1 MSENLSVPT
10 NQLLS
15 ALPLEEYQRLL
26 PHLEHIPLALGKV
39 LYEPGKSITD
49 VYFPHEAMLSLV
61 SIMTDGSTTEVGL
74 VGSEGMIGLP
84 IILGSDYSIS
94 KVIVQVQGTATK
106 LSAELLKQEFLR
118 GEKLQKLLLLYTQAR
133 LSQISLIAACKS
145 HHTVEQRFSRWLLTV
160 NDCIIKDD
168 LPLTQK
174 FISQMLGV
182 RRASVTE
189 AALVL
194 QKSKIISYNRGHIRI
209 LDRKKLEAKACEC
222 YASIKQEFNRLLGTN
237 QEEQKNS

>member
-1 MSENLSVPT
+1 MSENLSVST

-26 PHLEHIPLALGKV
+26 PHLEHISLTLGKV
-39 LYEPGKSITD
+39 LYEPGKSITE
-49 VYFPHEAMLSLV
+49 VYFPNEAMLSLV
-61 SIMTDGSTTEVGL
+61 SVMKDGSTTEVGL
-74 VGSEGMIGLP
+74 VGNEGMIGLP
-84 IILGSDYSIS
+84 VILGGDYSIS
-94 KVIVQVQGTATK
+94 QVIVQVQGTAVK
-106 LSAELLKQEFLR
+106 LNAELLKKEFLR
-118 GEKLQKLLLLYTQAR
+118 GGKLQKLLLLYTQAR

-145 HHTVEQRFSRWLLTV
+145 HHTVEQRFARWLLTV
-160 NDCIIKDD
+160 NDCIMKDE

-194 QKSKIISYNRGHIRI
+194 QKSKIISYNRGHIRV
-209 LDRKKLEAKACEC
+209 LDREKLEGTACEC
-222 YASIKQEFNRLLGTN
+222 YASIKQEFTRLLGMN
-237 QEEQKNS
+237 QER

>member
-1 MSENLSVPT
+1 MHENLSLST

-26 PHLEHIPLALGKV
+26 PHLERISLTLGKV
-39 LYEPGKSITD
+39 LYEPGNSITE
-49 VYFPHEAMLSLV
+49 VYFPNEAMLSLV

-74 VGSEGMIGLP
+74 VGNEGMIGLP
-84 IILGSDYSIS
+84 VILGGNYSMS
-94 KVIVQVQGTATK
+94 QVIVQVQGTATK
-106 LSAELLKQEFLR
+106 LNAELLKKEFLK
-118 GEKLQKLLLLYTQAR
+118 GGKLQKLLLLYTQAR

-145 HHTVEQRFSRWLLTV
+145 HHTVEQRLARWLLTV
-160 NDCIIKDD
+160 NDCIMKDD

-194 QKSKIISYNRGHIRI
+194 QKLKIISYNRGHIKI
-209 LDRKKLEAKACEC
+209 LKRDKLEKTACEC
-222 YASIKQEFNRLLGTN
+222 YASIKQEFIRLLGTN
-237 QEEQKNS
+237 

>member
-26 PHLEHIPLALGKV
+26 PHLEDISFPLGKV
-39 LYEPGKSITD
+39 LYEPGESITE
-49 VYFPHEAMLSLV
+49 VYFPNEAMLSLV
-61 SIMTDGSTTEVGL
+61 SVMTDGSTTEVGL
-74 VGSEGMIGLP
+74 VGNEGMTGLP
-84 IILGSDYSIS
+84 VILGGGYSIS
-94 KVIVQVQGTATK
+94 QVIVQVQGTAKK
-106 LSAELLKQEFLR
+106 LSAELLKREFFR
-118 GEKLQKLLLLYTQAR
+118 GGKLQKLLLLYTQAR

-145 HHTVEQRFSRWLLTV
+145 HHTVEQRFARWLLTV
-160 NDCIIKDD
+160 NDCITKDE

-194 QKSKIISYNRGHIRI
+194 QKLKIISSNRGHIKI
-209 LDRKKLEAKACEC
+209 LERKKLEETACEC
-222 YASIKQEFNRLLGTN
+222 YSSIKQEFTRLLGNN
-237 QEEQKNS
+237 Q

>member
-1 MSENLSVPT
+1 MSENLSVLT

-15 ALPLEEYQRLL
+15 ALPLEEYQRLA
-26 PHLEHIPLALGKV
+26 PHLEDIPLTLGKV
-39 LYEPGKSITD
+39 LYEPGKSIRS
-49 VYFPHEAMLSLV
+49 VYFPNEAMLSLV
-61 SIMTDGSTTEVGL
+61 SVMRDNSTTEVGL
-74 VGSEGMIGLP
+74 VGNEGMIGLP
-84 IILGSDYSIS
+84 IILGGEYSIS
-94 KVIVQVQGTATK
+94 QVIVQVQGTAKK

-118 GEKLQKLLLLYTQAR
+118 GGKLQKLLLLYTQAR

-145 HHTVEQRFSRWLLTV
+145 HHTVEQRFARWLLTV
-160 NDCIIKDD
+160 NDCIAKDE

-194 QKSKIISYNRGHIRI
+194 QKLKIISYNRGHIRI
-209 LDRKKLEAKACEC
+209 LEREKLEETACEC
-222 YASIKQEFNRLLGTN
+222 YASIKKEFTRLLGTD
-237 QEEQKNS
+237 QQG

>member
-1 MSENLSVPT
+1 MSENFSLST

-26 PHLEHIPLALGKV
+26 PHLEPISLTLGKV
-39 LYEPGKSITD
+39 LYEPGKPITE
-49 VYFPHEAMLSLV
+49 VYFPNEAMLSLV
-61 SIMTDGSTTEVGL
+61 SRMTDGSTTEVGL
-74 VGSEGMIGLP
+74 VGNEGMIGLP
-84 IILGSDYSIS
+84 VILGGNHSVSQ
-94 KVIVQVQGTATK
+94 VIVQVQGTATK
-106 LSAELLKQEFLR
+106 LNAELLKKEFLR
-118 GEKLQKLLLLYTQAR
+118 GGKLQKLLLLYTQAR

-145 HHTVEQRFSRWLLTV
+145 HHTVEQRLARWLLTV
-160 NDCIIKDD
+160 NDCIMKDE

-194 QKSKIISYNRGHIRI
+194 QKLKIISYNRGHIKI
-209 LDRKKLEAKACEC
+209 LKRKKLEKTACEC
-222 YASIKQEFNRLLGTN
+222 YASIKQEFTRLLGTN
-237 QEEQKNS
+237 QE

>member
-1 MSENLSVPT
+1 MPENLSVPT

-26 PHLEHIPLALGKV
+26 PHLENIFLTLGKV

-49 VYFPHEAMLSLV
+49 VYFPNEAILSLV
-61 SIMTDGSTTEVGL
+61 LIMTDGSTTEVGL
-74 VGSEGMIGLP
+74 VGNEGMIGIP
-84 IILGSDYSIS
+84 IILGDDRSIS
-94 KVIVQVQGTATK
+94 RVIVQVQGTVTK
-106 LSAELLKQEFLR
+106 LSAESLKKEFLR
-118 GEKLQKLLLLYTQAR
+118 GGKLQKLLLLYTQAR
-133 LSQISLIAACKS
+133 LNQISLIAACKS
-145 HHTVEQRFSRWLLTV
+145 HHTVEQRLARWLLTV
-160 NDCIIKDD
+160 NDRIAKDE

-194 QKSKIISYNRGHIRI
+194 QKLKIISYNRGHIKI
-209 LDRKKLEAKACEC
+209 LERKKLEETACEC
-222 YASIKQEFNRLLGTN
+222 YASIEQEFIRLLKTN
-237 QEEQKNS
+237 EEK

>member
-26 PHLEHIPLALGKV
+26 PHLEDISFPLGKV
-39 LYEPGKSITD
+39 LYEPGESITE
-49 VYFPHEAMLSLV
+49 VYFPNEAMLSLV
-61 SIMTDGSTTEVGL
+61 SVMTDGSTTEVGL
-74 VGSEGMIGLP
+74 VGNEGMIGLP
-84 IILGSDYSIS
+84 VILGGGYSIS
-94 KVIVQVQGTATK
+94 QVIVQVQGTAKK
-106 LSAELLKQEFLR
+106 LSAKLLKKEFSR
-118 GEKLQKLLLLYTQAR
+118 GGQLQKLLLLYTQAR

-145 HHTVEQRFSRWLLTV
+145 HHTVEQRFARWLLTV
-160 NDCIIKDD
+160 NDCITKDE

-194 QKSKIISYNRGHIRI
+194 QKLKIISYNRGHIKI
-209 LDRKKLEAKACEC
+209 IERKKLEETACEC
-222 YASIKQEFNRLLGTN
+222 YSSIKQEFTRLLGNN
-237 QEEQKNS
+237 Q